1 MYIEWAVLETVCI
14 VNQCDCTV
22 LYGMYGC
29 NELEFIPYLER
40 RELRVETKFL
50 HYQYAH
56 IYATQGMNH
65 LPAALQ
71 LQPTCQMQK

>member
-29 NELEFIPYLER
+29 NELEFIPYLECG
-40 RELRVETKFL
+40 ELRVESKFL
-50 HYQYAH
+50 HY
-56 IYATQGMNH
+56 
-65 LPAALQ
+65 
-71 LQPTCQMQK
+71 